1 MPIRQQMKEY
11 ILKIVKYSLPL
22 IVLFYLKPAYLLINN
37 KYEKSVAGS
46 ETYAS
51 INISKQKS
59 MKKKLVLG
67 DSECYQLFPNT
78 DDHGSFL
85 SLACN
90 QAIGM
95 VGHYL
100 LIVNYLN
107 SGNKIDTLF
116 LLFGPEGLNNNLD
129 QVYTFHYFLK
139 PFYKEE
145 YKPYFSLQV
154 YEQIKKIPFWYLCR
168 EPYILTSNWAPN
180 FNTENISEFIFL
192 SPIAEEYLK
201 KIIVLGEE
209 NNFNIKVIAAPISIE
224 RKNQLDSIYL
234 EEIRHSDLNE
244 VLKSYFDSILW
255 LPDTYFLEDGVHLKN
270 PEYFSEY
277 YRDKWIK

>member
-1 MPIRQQMKEY
+1 MKEY

-22 IVLFYLKPAYLLINN
+22 IILFYLKPIYLLLNN

-46 ETYAS
+46 EVYVS
-51 INISKQKS
+51 IKNSKQKS
-59 MKKKLVLG
+59 LKTKLILG
-67 DSECYQLFPNT
+67 DSGGYQLFPNT
-78 DDHGSFL
+78 DDHGSVL

-100 LIVNYLN
+100 LLVNFLN
-107 SGNKIDTLF
+107 SCNEIDTLF
-116 LLFGPEGLNNNLD
+116 LIFGPEGFNNNLD
-129 QVYTFHYFLK
+129 QVYSFHYFLK

-154 YEQIKKIPFWYLCR
+154 YEQIKKIPFWYLCK

-180 FNTENISEFIFL
+180 FNTGNNSNFIFL
-192 SPIAEEYLK
+192 SPITEEYLK
-201 KIIVLGEE
+201 KIFLLGEE
-209 NNFNIKVIAAPISIE
+209 NNIKIIIIAAPMNIE

-234 EEIRHSDLNE
+234 EEVLHSDLNE
-244 VLKSYFDSILW
+244 VLNTYFESILW
-255 LPDTYFLEDGVHLKN
+255 LPDTCFLKDGVHLKN
-270 PEYFSEY
+270 PADYSDY
-277 YRDKWIK
+277 YRNKWIK